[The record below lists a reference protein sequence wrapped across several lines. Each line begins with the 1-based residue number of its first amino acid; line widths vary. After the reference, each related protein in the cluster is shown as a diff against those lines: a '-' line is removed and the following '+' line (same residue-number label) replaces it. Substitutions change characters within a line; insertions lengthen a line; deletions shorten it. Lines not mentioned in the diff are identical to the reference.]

1 MSENKKL
8 RAHHGMCLS
17 FFEGKGYSDTFT
29 KHMEQ
34 VQKMLELNPRVV
46 LVTKSDM
53 ICEKCPNLKDG
64 RCLTDKKVR
73 IYDEEVL
80 KYCGIQENREFSW
93 KEFHAL
99 VEQNILLKGKRK
111 EICRDCQWEE
121 ICSRRENEEKSR
133 HKFQD
138 VVK

>member
-34 VQKMLELNPRVV
+34 VQKMMELNPRVM
-46 LVTKSDM
+46 LVAQSDM
-53 ICEKCPNLKDG
+53 ICEKCPNLKEG
-64 RCLTDKKVR
+64 RCLSADKVR
-73 IYDEEVL
+73 TYDEEVL
-80 KYCGIQENREFSW
+80 KYCGVQENQEISW

-99 VEQNILLKGKRK
+99 VEENILLKGKRK
-111 EICRDCQWEE
+111 EICKDCQWEE
-121 ICSRRENEEKSR
+121 ICSKREKTGTKS
-133 HKFQD
+133 
-138 VVK
+138 